1 MQEKESVQIGIMMD
15 QRFIKTSAYF
25 FTVIF
30 LLFLFVENEVL
41 LMTLITIAG
50 LIWIFDGFRG
60 KKDLEEKDR
69 DKTNSE
75 NR

>member
-1 MQEKESVQIGIMMD
+1 MD